1 MIIDA
6 DAHVLETEETWQYL
20 ERSELKYRP
29 EIVCPSNADSG
40 DEYWLID
47 GRLHLK
53 SRNVGKDT
61 PKVSREMRD
70 IEVRLKHMDELGVDI
85 QVLFPTVFLSP
96 LTAQPEID
104 LALSRS
110 YNRWLADKCR
120 NAKNRLRWAA
130 VLPLLT
136 MDKAVEEA
144 RFAKQNGAA
153 AIFLRGTEG
162 DRLLCDPYFYPLY
175 EEASRL
181 ELPLCVHSASGS
193 LPLYEFYR
201 YEPVGFSKFKLSIVG
216 GFHSFVVAQVPEKFP
231 RLKMAFLE
239 VSAQWVP
246 YAFRDLVKRF
256 RRQGQDLKNN
266 FMRERRLYV
275 GVETNDDLPYIFQTV
290 GDDNFVIGSDYG
302 HADSATE
309 LKALE
314 NLRKDTR
321 LNDAVVD
328 KILDANPRELYG
340 I

>member
-6 DAHVLETEETWQYL
+6 DAHVLETEETWSYL
-20 ERSELKYRP
+20 EPGEAKYRP
-29 EIVCPSNADSG
+29 EIVFPRGNSN

-61 PKVSREMRD
+61 PKASREMRD
-70 IEVRLKHMDELGVDI
+70 IHVRLKHMDELGVDI
-85 QVLFPTVFLSP
+85 QVLFPTVFLFP
-96 LTAQPEID
+96 LTAVPEID

-110 YNRWLADKCR
+110 YNRWLADKCSE
-120 NAKNRLRWAA
+120 AKARLRWAA
-130 VLPLLT
+130 VLPLLS
-136 MDKAVEEA
+136 MDKALEEA

-153 AIFLRGTEG
+153 AIFMRGTEG
-162 DRLLCDPYFYPLY
+162 DHLLSDPYLFPLY

-216 GFHSFVVAQVPEKFP
+216 GFHSFVVAQVPERFP
-231 RLKMAFLE
+231 HLKIAFLE

-256 RRQGQDLKNN
+256 RRQGQELRSN
-266 FMRERRLYV
+266 FMREQRIYV

-314 NLRKDTR
+314 NLRKDGR
-321 LNDAVVD
+321 LNESVVA
-328 KILDANPRELYG
+328 KILDTNPRELYG

>member
-6 DAHVLETEETWQYL
+6 DAHVLETEETWSYL
-20 ERSELKYRP
+20 ERGEARYRP
-29 EIVCPSNADSG
+29 EIVSPHGNSH

-47 GRLHLK
+47 GRTHLK
-53 SRNVGKDT
+53 SRNVGRDT

-70 IEVRLKHMDELGVDI
+70 IEVRLKHMDELGVDV

-96 LTAQPEID
+96 VTAQPEID

-120 NAKNRLRWAA
+120 AAKERLKWAA
-130 VLPLLT
+130 VLPLLS

-144 RFAKQNGAA
+144 RLVKQNGAA

-162 DRLLCDPYFYPLY
+162 DRLLCDPYFFPLY

-193 LPLYEFYR
+193 LSLYEFYR

-216 GFHSFVVAQVPEKFP
+216 GFHSFIVAQVPERFP
-231 RLKMAFLE
+231 RLKVAFLE

-246 YAFRDLVKRF
+246 YAYRDLVKRF
-256 RRQGQDLKNN
+256 RRQGRDLKNN

-314 NLRKDTR
+314 NLRRDGR
-321 LNDAVVD
+321 LNESVVN
-328 KILDANPRELYG
+328 KILDTTPRELYG